1 MKRRE
6 FALDPSITRF
16 RLSEPLRRPVLTA
29 EPSIYTR
36 VLNPQDKFIIF
47 ASDGLWEQLTNQQA
61 VEIVRSNPRRV
72 CLQHLTLKW
81 FVLFV
86 RKTYLNLMSLML
98 IGNRKEAGKGSTE
111 TSCAEEGNEV

>member
-16 RLSEPLRRPVLTA
+16 RLSEPLRQPVLTA

-47 ASDGLWEQLTNQQA
+47 ASDGLWEHLTNQQA
-61 VEIVRSNPRRV
+61 VEIVHSNPRSV
-72 CLQHLTLKW
+72 CLHHFTAKW
-81 FVLFV
+81 CVLFF
-86 RKTYLNLMSLML
+86 RKT
-98 IGNRKEAGKGSTE
+98 
-111 TSCAEEGNEV
+111 